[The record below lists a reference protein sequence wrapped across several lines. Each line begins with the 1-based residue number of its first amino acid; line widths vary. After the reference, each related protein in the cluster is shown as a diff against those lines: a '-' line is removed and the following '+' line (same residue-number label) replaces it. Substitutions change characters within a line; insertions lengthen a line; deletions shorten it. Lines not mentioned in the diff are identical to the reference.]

1 MGLAPYKQMELLAL
15 SRSRK
20 HGGGYQEKKET
31 GSSQVVKVLLSM
43 LSVWALFYGD
53 RK

>member
-15 SRSRK
+15 SGPRK
-20 HGGGYQEKKET
+20 PGGGYQEKKKET

-43 LSVWALFYGD
+43 LSVWALFY
-53 RK
+53 R